1 MATVNIFVSF
11 EFDKDNSLKNNFF
24 EQARLLNPDYRIT
37 NCSLNE
43 AFREGDWPQRARA
56 MIKQC
61 DVVIVL
67 LGDDTHAARGVRTEI
82 RIANRLGKPIF
93 QINPQER
100 PYWRGVRNAG
110 DVIPWEWPCINRKI
124 AELCG

>member
-11 EFDKDNSLKNNFF
+11 EFDKDNSLKNDFF
-24 EQARLLNPDYRIT
+24 KQARLLNPDYRIE

-43 AFREGDWPQRARA
+43 AFRESDWQQRARA
-56 MIKQC
+56 MIEQC

-67 LGDDTHAARGVRTEI
+67 LGDDTHNAPGVRTEI

-93 QINPQER
+93 QIKPQKR
-100 PYWRGVRNAG
+100 PYRRGVLNAG
-110 DVIPWEWPCINRKI
+110 EVITWHWQRINRKI

>member
-11 EFDKDNSLKNNFF
+11 EFDKDNSLKNDFF
-24 EQARLLNPDYRIT
+24 EQARSLNPDYHIA

-43 AFREGDWPQRARA
+43 PFREGDWPQKARAR
-56 MIKQC
+56 IKEC

-67 LGDDTHAARGVRTEI
+67 LGADTHNARGVRTEI

-93 QINPQER
+93 QINPQPR
-100 PYWRGVRNAG
+100 PYRRGVRNAG
-110 DVIPWEWPCINRKI
+110 EVIPWEWPRINRKI
-124 AELCG
+124 AALCG

>member
-24 EQARLLNPDYRIT
+24 EQARLLKPNYRIA

-43 AFREGDWPQRARA
+43 PFREGDWPQKARAR
-56 MIKQC
+56 IKQC

-67 LGDDTHAARGVRTEI
+67 LGADTHNAPGVKTEI

-93 QINPQER
+93 QIRPQKR
-100 PYWRGVRNAG
+100 PYRRGVRNAG
-110 DVIPWEWPCINRKI
+110 DVITWKWPRVNRKI
-124 AELCG
+124 GELVG